1 MGKARDRSGAYYAT
15 LCYSGCMDA
24 TIRNLDEATFRA
36 LKARAALS
44 GKTMGEM
51 VNEAL
56 RAYLGRPEASFKRRS
71 LRELVPEAYPE
82 GNEDLSERIDHVVY
96 GL

>member
-1 MGKARDRSGAYYAT
+1 
-15 LCYSGCMDA
+15 MDV

-44 GKTMGEM
+44 GKTIGEM
-51 VNEAL
+51 LNEAL
-56 RAYLGRPEASFKRRS
+56 QAYLSRPESRKRRS

-82 GNEDLSERIDHVVY
+82 GNEDLSRRIDQIVY
-96 GL
+96 GI

>member
-1 MGKARDRSGAYYAT
+1 MLR
-15 LCYSGCMDA
+15 MDA
-24 TIRNLDEATFRA
+24 TIRNLDKATYRL

-44 GKTMGEM
+44 GKTLGEI

-56 RAYLGRPEASFKRRS
+56 QAYLGSPKAAVKRRT

-82 GNEDLSERIDHVVY
+82 GNEDLSQRIDHIVY
-96 GL
+96 GV